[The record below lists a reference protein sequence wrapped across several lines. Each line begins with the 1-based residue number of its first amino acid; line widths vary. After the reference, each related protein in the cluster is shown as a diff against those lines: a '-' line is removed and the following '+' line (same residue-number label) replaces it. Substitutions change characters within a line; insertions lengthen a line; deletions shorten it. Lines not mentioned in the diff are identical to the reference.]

1 MDKSYEAI
9 NEFLNKL
16 AETLTKDDMDLILED
31 TDETINIYDEKYFD
45 TYIYDDISPLSFN
58 EIKQKDF
65 EELGYYKT
73 NDGKYIMD
81 QGLF

>member
-1 MDKSYEAI
+1 MEKYI

-16 AETLTKDDMDLILED
+16 ADTLTKDDMDLILED

-58 EIKQKDF
+58 EIEQKDF

>member
-1 MDKSYEAI
+1 MENYI

-45 TYIYDDISPLSFN
+45 TYIYKSGLRKTQGFN
-58 EIKQKDF
+58 PGMNQS
-65 EELGYYKT
+65 L
-73 NDGKYIMD
+73 KYIF
-81 QGLF
+81 LIFSKLI